1 MNRRLFDSIVP
12 GLYVVAILVAVFFA
26 NGKTVAAV
34 SAIGAILVGMY
45 YSAVRRRLPAS
56 DNPRDPE

>member
-1 MNRRLFDSIVP
+1 MLP

-34 SAIGAILVGMY
+34 SAIGAVLLGVY
-45 YSAVRRRLPAS
+45 YSAVRRNVREDKP
-56 DNPRDPE
+56 

>member
-1 MNRRLFDSIVP
+1 MLDSIIP
-12 GLYVVAILVAVFFA
+12 GLYVVAILLAVFYA

-45 YSAVRRRLPAS
+45 YSAVRRHLPTS
-56 DNPRDPE
+56 DNPRDPD